1 MGRAE
6 HKDPARQDRHFLTG
20 LRIATD
26 ALALLADREAAERR
40 QLHHLATYQG
50 LGNLVQNRLDQFG
63 GLVARKTDLL
73 IDGRSEEHTSELQSL
88 MRISYAVFCL
98 KKNKKQSKYN
108 TTTQTH
114 HIVHVQHNN
123 PNKKHS
129 NTQTPTNK
137 PITWNT

>member
-73 IDGRSEEHTSELQSL
+73 IDGLAQVCPGYRPSGRSEERRVGKGCVSTCRSRWAPYH
-88 MRISYAVFCL
+88 
-98 KKNKKQSKYN
+98 
-108 TTTQTH
+108 
-114 HIVHVQHNN
+114 
-123 PNKKHS
+123 
-129 NTQTPTNK
+129 
-137 PITWNT
+137 

>member
-63 GLVARKTDLL
+63 GRVARKTDLM
-73 IDGRSEEHTSELQSL
+73 IDGLARSEEGRGGKEVGRSGQNRGSPLS
-88 MRISYAVFCL
+88 
-98 KKNKKQSKYN
+98 
-108 TTTQTH
+108 
-114 HIVHVQHNN
+114 
-123 PNKKHS
+123 
-129 NTQTPTNK
+129 
-137 PITWNT
+137 

>member
-73 IDGRSEEHTSELQSL
+73 IDGLAQVCPGYRPSGHPPLLLHSTNANQ
-88 MRISYAVFCL
+88 RIA
-98 KKNKKQSKYN
+98 
-108 TTTQTH
+108 
-114 HIVHVQHNN
+114 
-123 PNKKHS
+123 P
-129 NTQTPTNK
+129 K
-137 PITWNT
+137 PAEPRDSFTGVPVDSGADKTAREAGRERGGQY

>member
-50 LGNLVQNRLDQFG
+50 LGNLVQYILDQFG

-73 IDGRSEEHTSELQSL
+73 IDGIAQFCSGYRPSGPPPLLLHSSNAKAYRTHDARS
-88 MRISYAVFCL
+88 ISQRPTGHA
-98 KKNKKQSKYN
+98 NKLVRRSRCD
-108 TTTQTH
+108 
-114 HIVHVQHNN
+114 
-123 PNKKHS
+123 
-129 NTQTPTNK
+129 
-137 PITWNT
+137 